1 MTRLPTKLT
10 TIMMNMN
17 SPDYANMET
26 QDPTGMFPD
35 LRALRR
41 KEEEEMQQ
49 HNNYDARDV
58 VLSQYMNLTR
68 VGSLAARPG
77 DFGLVEETARTRV
90 NN

>member
-1 MTRLPTKLT
+1 
-10 TIMMNMN
+10 MNMN

-68 VGSLAARPG
+68 VLPPAQAILGWWRRLHGP
-77 DFGLVEETARTRV
+77 E
-90 NN
+90 